1 MSDVQEREHDGPLTR
16 VTKLKIGGD
25 WDWNVSYIQTFQEL
39 TVHTNDQP
47 KDSMT
52 QAIAHVV
59 MKALAYIKIKDV
71 SVLMESIA
79 FGEGEKGPTFTLTL
93 SARPSENPYLKM
105 KWSLPKIDREI
116 KTDPRTNDDSKGFC
130 ERNRLNEAIDILEE
144 EIKQY
149 ALGNRLQ
156 KEMEFEKKS
165 EPAERQRDLFSVTE
179 IAQRAGNRFAESMRA
194 IGGKV
199 SVGGPNAIEVDFG
212 SGTAVQK

>member
-71 SVLMESIA
+71 SALMDSIT
-79 FGEGEKGPTFTLTL
+79 FSDSEKGPVFTLTL
-93 SARPSENPYLKM
+93 SAKSAENPYLKM

-116 KTDPRTNDDSKGFC
+116 KTDPRTDDDAKGFY

-165 EPAERQRDLFSVTE
+165 EPAERQNDLFSVTE
-179 IAQRAGNRFAESMRA
+179 IAQRAGKKFAESMRA

-199 SVGGPNAIEVDFG
+199 SVNGPNAIEVDFETG
-212 SGTAVQK
+212 AVAQK